1 MPPELSVSLTTFARE
16 APGDGWASLRR
27 VATAAEQ
34 AGVDRLVMSDHV
46 VMGEQLDRYGDPTRG
61 GQEGGRQPTGP
72 DGHWLDPLATIAH
85 LCAVT
90 DRVRFGTNILLAALR
105 RPVVLAGQLSTID
118 VLSGGRIDIG
128 VGVGWQQEEYEAAGL
143 PFERRGRLL
152 DHTLEVCRTLWR
164 EDVAS
169 YESDELSF
177 ERIHQQPKPVQD
189 GGVPIWVS
197 GTVNDRSMRRL
208 ARFGT
213 GWIPWGPDA
222 ADLPAGIDKM
232 RTAVAEHDRDPHD
245 IGVVAAIRAVTDEGR
260 LDVDATVAPVPGL
273 VDAGAT
279 DIRVGMRIPTDEAEA
294 TEVLGALAAAVH
306 GI

>member
-27 VATAAEQ
+27 AATAAEQ

-46 VMGEQLDRYGDPTRG
+46 VMGEQLDRYGDPARG

-85 LCAVT
+85 LSAVT

-105 RPVVLAGQLSTID
+105 RPVALAGQLSTID

-164 EDVAS
+164 QDAAS
-169 YESDELSF
+169 YAADELSF

-189 GGVPIWVS
+189 GGVPIWVG
-197 GTVNDRSMRRL
+197 GTVNERSMRRL

-222 ADLPAGIDKM
+222 ADLPGGIDRM
-232 RTAVAEHDRDPHD
+232 RAAVAHHDRDPHD
-245 IGVVAAIRAVTDEGR
+245 LGVVAAIRAVTDEGR
-260 LDVDATVAPVPGL
+260 VDVDATAAPVPGL

-279 DIRVGMRIPTDEAEA
+279 DIRVGMRIPADEAEA
-294 TEVLGALAAAVH
+294 AEVLGALADAVH